1 VLLLLLLLCLIT
13 SCCICVCL
21 DQHRITNA
29 LKSSKSWDLTTS
41 IDGFVRSK
49 IFWLAYVLLYDRW
62 YKANWPGFLP
72 QCGSSSAPGYWY
84 RSEQPLRYSQYCN
97 PVHTLFAEVKFQV
110 FCSVSARLFLRERA
124 HWLAFFLFLACK
136 RFISL
141 PETLL
146 LSLSLAISA
155 SFLRSILF
163 FFVSFYHSCT
173 LPLSCSCLTHKLR
186 IFPLSLIFPLRIVW
200 TCR

>member
-1 VLLLLLLLCLIT
+1 VLLLLLLLLCLIT

-84 RSEQPLRYSQYCN
+84 RSEQPLWYSQYCN

-110 FCSVSARLFLRERA
+110 FCSVIPPLIQIQTHPRSIALWPGSLVAQWSLRDRACLLTFSRFLVRT
-124 HWLAFFLFLACK
+124 L
-136 RFISL
+136 FISL
-141 PETLL
+141 SLTLL
-146 LSLSLAISA
+146 FSCCLFLSPSKTLSHVLSL
-155 SFLRSILF
+155 FLL
-163 FFVSFYHSCT
+163 
-173 LPLSCSCLTHKLR
+173 
-186 IFPLSLIFPLRIVW
+186 
-200 TCR
+200 